1 MDAIVYSAVG
11 GRYELSADELAVV
24 IARGTRGA
32 TGKVNA
38 RDASVAQVAVDYLI
52 TILATLGPPTGA
64 QYGPIAFAVHR
75 NGQTRMPYPGSMTP
89 GCYAIAQHEVS
100 LNGGEV
106 IPLYRNT

>member
-1 MDAIVYSAVG
+1 MDAIVYNAVG

-24 IARGTRGA
+24 IARGRSGS
-32 TGKVNA
+32 GVVNA
-38 RDASVAQVAVDYLI
+38 RDAAVARTAVEYLV
-52 TILATLGPPTGA
+52 TILATLGPPMGA
-64 QYGPIAFAVHR
+64 QHGPIAFAVHR

-89 GCYAIAQHEVS
+89 GCYAIAQQEVS